1 MPNVRAVPTLRRR
14 RLGNT
19 LKEYRLQAG
28 LSGEAAAS
36 AMGWDE
42 SKISRIE
49 NAKARM
55 PPADVPALLKAYDV
69 EDDEIINALENLARD
84 ASKQGW
90 WQTYGDVVALSYTD
104 YLTLESDAESVHV
117 YTPSLIPGL
126 LQTAAY
132 AREIIG
138 ATAITRTPAEV
149 NALAEVRKARQAILT
164 TRPEGT
170 PLKLWAII
178 HEAALDLRSASQPGL
193 MRDQL
198 RHLLDVAE
206 LPNVTIQV
214 MDLHSTA
221 HPGMLG
227 LFEVVRF
234 PTPWPTVVN
243 LENLRGGYFV
253 EGTEDVKVF
262 ENAFERVQAAALSVD
277 DSLVKI
283 AKIMEGTGRDS
294 QR

>member
-1 MPNVRAVPTLRRR
+1 MKVR
-14 RLGNT
+14 
-19 LKEYRLQAG
+19 
-28 LSGEAAAS
+28 LSGEAAAA
-36 AMGWDE
+36 AMGAGWSE

-55 PPADVPALLKAYDV
+55 PPGEVAKLLAVYGV
-69 EDDEIINALENLARD
+69 EDAATVAALENLAKD
-84 ASKQGW
+84 AGKQGW

-126 LQTAAY
+126 LQTGLY
-132 AREIIG
+132 AREIIA
-138 ATAITRTPAEV
+138 ATAITRSPAEV
-149 NALAEVRKARQAILT
+149 NALAEVRKTRQAILT
-164 TRPEGT
+164 TRPDGP

-178 HEAALDLRSASQPGL
+178 HEAALALRSASHPNL

-198 RHLLDVAE
+198 RHLLDMAD

-214 MDLHSTA
+214 MDLHAGS

-253 EGTEDVKVF
+253 EGTDDVKVF
-262 ENAFERVQAAALSVD
+262 EEAFEQVVAAALPVD
-277 DSLVKI
+277 DSRVRIKE
-283 AKIMEGTGRDS
+283 IMEGNGT
-294 QR
+294 